1 MKFNKKIIIAARRI
15 LTEGKRQIEKVL
27 HARIRNQ
34 LSDDEGLNK
43 SVKSLE
49 LLSVEDQSI
58 EVQVIFSDP
67 NSISTD
73 IKDPDFLEITITT
86 PNFFI
91 DAATGEPLDEK
102 FSV

>member
-27 HARIRNQ
+27 QARIRDQ
-34 LSDDEGLNK
+34 LSDDEGFNK

-58 EVQVIFSDP
+58 EVQVIFNDP
-67 NSISTD
+67 NSI
-73 IKDPDFLEITITT
+73 
-86 PNFFI
+86 
-91 DAATGEPLDEK
+91 
-102 FSV
+102 